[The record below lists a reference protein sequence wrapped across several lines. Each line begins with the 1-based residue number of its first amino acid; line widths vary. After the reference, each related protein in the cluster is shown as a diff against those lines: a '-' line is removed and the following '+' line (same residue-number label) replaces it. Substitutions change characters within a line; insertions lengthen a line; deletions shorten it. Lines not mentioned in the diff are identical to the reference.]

1 MTRNWLR
8 LVLAVAIASAVC
20 AVPFAMSPA
29 HAQSVSKK
37 KAAAKKAAEEGQET
51 PDGEQ
56 KKKRQDPVEAQ
67 KTIEAALKL
76 IEGGKSDAA
85 VQSLTTTLSAGNLP
99 PGLMARALYYR
110 GMAYRQQQKPG
121 QAIADLTQALW
132 IKGGLSETD
141 RGAALS
147 QRSGAYADAG
157 LAEPAPVVASN
168 KPAATA
174 SSSSSSSG
182 SSWNPFGGLG
192 NSFSLF
198 SSGGQSSQPPPPSV
212 APAPAAPPPVAA
224 MPPPTT
230 TASTSKPAISSWS
243 SSTEVRATPVAMAP
257 ERTPVAEAPAP
268 RPEGKF
274 RVQLGLVRTDGEA
287 QAILSRVRGDLSGVF
302 EAREPSVEETVVGNF
317 GAMYRVR
324 VGPYASAGEGNAV
337 CARLKGS
344 GLDCLVVT
352 Q

>member
-8 LVLAVAIASAVC
+8 LVLAVAIASAIS
-20 AVPFAMSPA
+20 AVPLAMSQA
-29 HAQSVSKK
+29 QAQSVSKK

-51 PDGEQ
+51 PEGEQ

-76 IEGGKSDAA
+76 IESGKADAA
-85 VQSLTTTLSAGNLP
+85 VQSLSATLSAGNLP

-110 GMAYRQQQKPG
+110 GVAYRQQQKPG

-157 LAEPAPVVASN
+157 LAEPAPVVAAN
-168 KPAATA
+168 KPATTA
-174 SSSSSSSG
+174 SNTSSG
-182 SSWNPFGGLG
+182 SGTSWNPFGGFG

-198 SSGGQSSQPPPPSV
+198 SSGGQSSQPVPPPAAP
-212 APAPAAPPPVAA
+212 APAPAAPL
-224 MPPPTT
+224 PPPTT
-230 TASTSKPAISSWS
+230 TASTSKPAMSSWS

-257 ERTPVAEAPAP
+257 ERAAPIEASAP
-268 RPEGKF
+268 RAEGKF

-287 QAILSRVRGDLSGVF
+287 QAIISRVRGDLSGVF

-324 VGPYASAGEGNAV
+324 VGPYASANEGNAV

>member
-1 MTRNWLR
+1 MTRYWLR
-8 LVLAVAIASAVC
+8 LVLAVAIASAIS

-29 HAQSVSKK
+29 QAQSVSKK

-76 IEGGKSDAA
+76 IESGKTDAA
-85 VQSLTTTLSAGNLP
+85 VQSLTATLSAGNLP

-157 LAEPAPVVASN
+157 LAEPAPVVVAN

-174 SSSSSSSG
+174 SNSSASSG
-182 SSWNPFGGLG
+182 SAWNPFGGFG

-198 SSGGQSSQPPPPSV
+198 SSGGQSSQSVPPP
-212 APAPAAPPPVAA
+212 APAPAPPPVAA
-224 MPPPTT
+224 VPPPTT
-230 TASTSKPAISSWS
+230 TASTSKPAMSSWS

-257 ERTPVAEAPAP
+257 ERTASLEPAAP
-268 RPEGKF
+268 RVEGKF

-287 QAILSRVRGDLSGVF
+287 QAIISRVRGDLSGVF
-302 EAREPSVEETVVGNF
+302 EAREPSVEQTVVGNF